1 MDARALLVVCLAF
14 AAFAQ
19 TRGEAPIAP
28 VEIFG
33 GEQVTWNLEQYF
45 AGDGLRFV
53 AESSDPTLAKAVV
66 DGAMLTVRA
75 IAERR
80 YDVATIAVTALHEN
94 DENGEMSQIAIHVT
108 VLPNQP
114 FLRDWR
120 LALPT
125 TAPIAPAL
133 PHAEQTLMLVDA
145 IPAPNATIDPTFRNL
160 HIAHLG
166 GGDMTFRYR
175 APCRGVAVRRSLAYA
190 GLSNAHHTQLIDHHL
205 HCELAANASQSIAVA
220 AEQGADQYDAL
231 LRFQTASASIAPRL
245 NVLESMN
252 IPAFDVNGLFGRFF
266 LETVLDSIDS
276 RGTRILA
283 AALIDRIARNALP
296 RLRDPQARFDVT
308 ALRVAYAS
316 RTPAGEPSDQ
326 LTGLVAM
333 PNVRASSFQ
342 RRDRV
347 VVLSHATGSTPSEFE
362 FTDTWFVL
370 ANMIASRGYLVIAP
384 DNWGRGGT
392 REQPE
397 TYLLANRTAN
407 NSMDLI
413 DAVLADERFN
423 PFHAA
428 AQPSGNADI
437 ALFGYSQGGHS
448 ALALWLAL
456 EARPDDIE
464 VRELYSGSAPHDLQR
479 TLRGALQYVDGSCDD
494 NPWCRHV
501 DDSVLPY
508 ATARIL
514 PALLAYTRTGLS
526 ADDVVDSEALRAD
539 FVSGMLGED
548 ARFDALKSILA
559 LNSFTNLANLAAA
572 IDSETRINLYHSR
585 YDRLVPFENTRQLD
599 AVLGADFDVHFHE
612 NECNSESYEA
622 LFALLL
628 ETRGAVGALH
638 ALCGM
643 EVADEVL
650 RALP

>member
-1 MDARALLVVCLAF
+1 MNARGLLLVCLAF
-14 AAFAQ
+14 AAFAAFAR
-19 TRGEAPIAP
+19 THDDAPIAP
-28 VEIFG
+28 VEFFG
-33 GEQVTWNLEQYF
+33 GEQSTWDLEQYF

-53 AESSDPTLAKAVV
+53 TESTDPTLAEAFV

-75 IAERR
+75 VAERR
-80 YDVATIAVTALHEN
+80 HGTATIAVTAINEN
-94 DENGEMSQIAIHVT
+94 DERSQIAIHVT
-108 VLPNQP
+108 ILPNHP
-114 FLRDWR
+114 FLRTWR
-120 LALPT
+120 LALPVT
-125 TAPIAPAL
+125 EPAAPRP
-133 PHAEQTLMLVDA
+133 PRPDQTLTLVDA
-145 IPAPNATIDPTFRNL
+145 IPAPNTTVDPTFRNL
-160 HIAHLG
+160 HITHLG
-166 GGDMTFRYR
+166 GADMTFRYR
-175 APCRGVAVRRSLAYA
+175 RPCRGVAIRRSLADA
-190 GLSNAHHTQLIDHHL
+190 GLSSGHHAQLIDHRL
-205 HCELAANASQSIAVA
+205 HCELAANAGQSIAVV

-231 LRFQTASASIAPRL
+231 LPFQTASASIASRL

-252 IPAFDVNGLFGRFF
+252 IPAADVNGLFDRFF

-283 AALIDRIARNALP
+283 AVLIDRIARNALP

-308 ALRVAYAS
+308 ALRVAYSS

-333 PNVRASSFQ
+333 PNVPASGFQ

-370 ANMIASRGYLVIAP
+370 ANMMASRGYLVIAP

-392 REQPE
+392 NEQPE

-423 PFHAA
+423 AFHAA
-428 AQPSGNADI
+428 AQPSGHAEI

-456 EARPDDIE
+456 EARPDDIK
-464 VRELYSGSAPHDLQR
+464 VRELYSGGAPHDLQR
-479 TLRGALQYVDGSCDD
+479 TFRGALQYMDGSCDD
-494 NPWCRHV
+494 NPWCRYV

-514 PALLAYTRTGLS
+514 PGLLAYTRTGLS
-526 ADDVVDSEALRAD
+526 ADDVVDGEALAAD
-539 FVSGMLGED
+539 FVSGVLSDD

-559 LNSFTNLANLAAA
+559 LNSFTNLADLAAA
-572 IDSETRINLYHSR
+572 IDSQTRINLYHSR
-585 YDRLVPFENTRQLD
+585 YDRLVPYENTRQLNV
-599 AVLGADFDVHFHE
+599 ALGADFDVHFHE

-628 ETRGAVGALH
+628 ETRGTVGALH